1 MQPIQLS
8 SNNVSLNIIKS
19 MELMEQSGR
28 LNLIKNELE
37 YSEILNEFQFSF
49 PILLFLIISMS
60 FFESSFQSFLNNRQP
75 TNEYKYI

>member
-49 PILLFLIISMS
+49 PILLFLIISML
-60 FFESSFQSFLNNRQP
+60 FFGSSFLFPQSLSRR
-75 TNEYKYI
+75 